1 MPSKYQEYRQMADTA
16 ERQLTSSYKSWT
28 QFLRTAARLYKYPY
42 NEQVMIHAQ
51 RPDATACAE
60 YDFWNKKMGRFV
72 RRGSTGIALIDTS
85 GQKPQLRYVFDVADT
100 GEREHSRPVH
110 LWQFRAEHEDAIAAT
125 LERSYDVSGSNGIV
139 EQMESAAAQ
148 LVKEYWVDNKRD
160 ILYNI
165 DDSYLDGYDEFNTE
179 VQFRNAAKASITYM
193 LMSRCGLEPE
203 AYMEPEDF
211 IRMLVEKLNVKC
223 IVAGEDFHFGHN
235 RRGDY
240 QMLKRYAPVYG
251 YEALILSKMKE
262 DERDISS
269 TFVREEIMAG
279 NIEKANHLLGYR
291 YFVTGMVK
299 HGNQIGRTIG
309 IPTINLIPPEEK
321 LLPPFGVYVTEVFID
336 DKRYY
341 GVTNVGCKPTI
352 KGNNPVGVETHLLD
366 FREDVYEKVVTVEF
380 LTMIREERR
389 FDSIEK
395 LQEQMMNDIAFTRTF
410 FAKMK

>member
-1 MPSKYQEYRQMADTA
+1 MKYIKNTLDFHVEEPTVISLGKFDGIHRGHELLMEKLAQKKEEGLKAAIFTFDIPPKKNVEHIEA
-16 ERQLTSSYKSWT
+16 KVLTT
-28 QFLRTAARLYKYPY
+28 
-42 NEQVMIHAQ
+42 NE
-51 RPDATACAE
+51 E
-60 YDFWNKKMGRFV
+60 KMHIFE
-72 RRGSTGIALIDTS
+72 GIGIDYLI
-85 GQKPQLRYVFDVADT
+85 
-100 GEREHSRPVH
+100 
-110 LWQFRAEHEDAIAAT
+110 
-125 LERSYDVSGSNGIV
+125 
-139 EQMESAAAQ
+139 
-148 LVKEYWVDNKRD
+148 
-160 ILYNI
+160 
-165 DDSYLDGYDEFNTE
+165 
-179 VQFRNAAKASITYM
+179 
-193 LMSRCGLEPE
+193 
-203 AYMEPEDF
+203 
-211 IRMLVEKLNVKC
+211 EKLNVKC

-380 LTMIREERR
+380 RTMIREERR

-395 LQEQMMNDIAFTRTF
+395 LQEQMMNDIAFTRAF